1 MKFQQFQ
8 RDKQIPNEKED
19 NLALW
24 QEKKSGS
31 IKCLTP
37 TYV

>member
-24 QEKKSGS
+24 QEKNQD
-31 IKCLTP
+31 L
-37 TYV
+37 